1 MSVLPHLIVDSGN
14 LLFKHRTVHPKTQ
27 PEMLTAGTIQQAYKT
42 MGYDAVAVS
51 GADLAAGA
59 TFFENSE
66 KINFPWISANIF
78 DTSGKLLFKPF
89 IIKKIGEI
97 SVGIV
102 GLTGPGKYINEA
114 VTVSDWKEPLH
125 LQLRNL
131 IPKTDMI
138 ILLSNIPSS
147 QTGIIVEKFPEVDLI
162 FTADRNRGN
171 LAPYIAGNALITQIQ
186 GRGKY
191 LGKLAIQYHPEGK
204 WFEDIALNQPTRTT
218 MVNSYKSYFIPIRPN
233 LLRSQKINKLKRQ

>member
-1 MSVLPHLIVDSGN
+1 
-14 LLFKHRTVHPKTQ
+14 
-27 PEMLTAGTIQQAYKT
+27 

-51 GADLAAGA
+51 GSDLAADIM
-59 TFFENSE
+59 FFENSA

-102 GLTGPGKYINEA
+102 GLTGPGKYTNKEVI
-114 VTVSDWKEPLH
+114 VSDWEEPLR
-125 LQLRNL
+125 LQLRDL
-131 IPKTDMI
+131 ISRTDMI

-162 FTADRNRGN
+162 LTADKNRGN
-171 LAPYIAGNALITQIQ
+171 LPPHIAGNALIAQTQ

-191 LGKLAIQYHPEGK
+191 LGKLVIQYHPEGK
-204 WFEDIALNQPTRTT
+204 WSEDIPPNQTDRTV
-218 MVNSYKSYFIPIRPN
+218 MVNRYNSNFIPIRPN
-233 LLRSQKINKLKRQ
+233 LPQSQEINILVRELKKKINTLKRQ